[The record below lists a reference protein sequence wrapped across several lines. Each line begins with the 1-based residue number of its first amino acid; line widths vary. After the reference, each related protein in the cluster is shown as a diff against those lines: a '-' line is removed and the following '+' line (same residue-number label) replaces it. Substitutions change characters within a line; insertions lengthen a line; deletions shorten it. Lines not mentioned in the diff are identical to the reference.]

1 MVKIIVIIEG
11 VLRKQ
16 VTSRLYHR
24 SVITKQYDP
33 LKSPQ
38 NEITM
43 TTTNLEDM
51 EHSAGELHEE
61 GEESCKMGC
70 QVLPRFFQ
78 DALVTVIIIMCGIL
92 TLLVIIG
99 DKIRNQ
105 TFGTGKKWRP

>member
-1 MVKIIVIIEG
+1 
-11 VLRKQ
+11 
-16 VTSRLYHR
+16 
-24 SVITKQYDP
+24 
-33 LKSPQ
+33 
-38 NEITM
+38 M

-61 GEESCKMGC
+61 GEESRKMGC
-70 QVLPRFFQ
+70 QVLPGFFQ
-78 DALVTVIIIMCGIL
+78 DALVTVRKMIIIMCL

>member
-1 MVKIIVIIEG
+1 
-11 VLRKQ
+11 
-16 VTSRLYHR
+16 
-24 SVITKQYDP
+24 
-33 LKSPQ
+33 
-38 NEITM
+38 M

-61 GEESCKMGC
+61 GEESRKMGC
-70 QVLPRFFQ
+70 QVLPGFFQ
-78 DALVTVIIIMCGIL
+78 DALVTVRKMIIIMCGIL